1 MTRQIGKLILLL
13 TALVASTSYADLVA
27 TVDRTIISDADL
39 LTLTVRASNS
49 TADIEPDFS
58 VLDRDFEVISLSP
71 QRNSSFSIVNGKTTS
86 ISYVDYVIR
95 LAPKRLGELTETER
109 LEPFPDIVGHPCP
122 PSPIRLAGDRSR
134 R

>member
-1 MTRQIGKLILLL
+1 MTHQIGKLILLL

-39 LTLTVRASNS
+39 ITLTVRASNS

-95 LAPKRLGELTETER
+95 LAPKRL
-109 LEPFPDIVGHPCP
+109 
-122 PSPIRLAGDRSR
+122 R
-134 R
+134 RGACC